1 VLPIV
6 TCIPSTY
13 NSPFSWLHPSQKVI
27 TSEKAAI
34 LAFEYRF
41 ILEHVLR
48 YGIYSKRMK
57 YRSRLEII
65 ASMLQVA
72 SSGDASRTTIMYKS
86 FISHAQL
93 KEFLSFLLRKDLMI
107 EYHKGEGKSH
117 REEKA
122 SLYKTTEKG
131 IYLLHLY
138 NEMNDLLGTQKK
150 EP

>member
-1 VLPIV
+1 
-6 TCIPSTY
+6 
-13 NSPFSWLHPSQKVI
+13 
-27 TSEKAAI
+27 
-34 LAFEYRF
+34 
-41 ILEHVLR
+41 
-48 YGIYSKRMK
+48 MK

-93 KEFLSFLLRKDLMI
+93 KEFLSFLLRKDLI
-107 EYHKGEGKSH
+107 VEYHKGEGKSH
-117 REEKA
+117 REERT